1 MPRYVALLQPFE
13 ASRSPEAAR
22 NDLIMSKLDG
32 FELQTITL
40 CYNEVMGTLRSVR
53 RARSQNPI
61 LILPERP
68 TLRRCVLT
76 AVRNGH
82 RPSPLS

>member
-40 CYNEVMGTLRSVR
+40 CYNDVMGTLTSVR
-53 RARSQNPI
+53 RADRRDPV

-68 TLRRCVLT
+68 TLRQCVLT
-76 AVRNGH
+76 AARNGH